1 MRFFFLLLLM
11 GILGPTGATQPE
23 MLFGMSTTLSGPAA
37 ELGTNMRDGVLI
49 AFDRAN
55 RNGGVD
61 GKALQ
66 LHVLDD
72 AYEPARAAR
81 NVHDLAS
88 NPDMLA
94 IVGNVGTPTAIASLP
109 VIREHRILFFAPFT
123 GAGVLRR
130 APPERYIVNYRAS
143 YAEETAAM
151 VNALIDTGGLKPHEI
166 AFFTQRDGYG
176 DAGFYGGITALRKHG
191 LKSDLDVA
199 HVRYERNTL
208 AVESALADL
217 LYADPL
223 PRAIIIVGAYA
234 PAAKFIGLAREHGI
248 NALMLNVSFVGS
260 RPLADTM
267 KAPDGKTLITQVV
280 PHPAHRDLPIV
291 AEYLDDLARY
301 KDTLKPSFGSLEGYL
316 AGRVLIRALNQLG
329 QPPTREALIDA
340 LEGLGQFDPGL
351 GYPLNLSKTN
361 HQASHEVWPTK
372 LNGRAI
378 VPFDWAQIGSLLK
391 KGQSTRE

>member
-1 MRFFFLLLLM
+1 MRFLFLLFLTVL
-11 GILGPTGATQPE
+11 LGPARAAQPE
-23 MLFGMSTTLSGPAA
+23 MLFGMSTALSGPAA
-37 ELGTNMRDGVLI
+37 KLGTNMRDGVLI
-49 AFDRAN
+49 ALDRAN
-55 RNGGVD
+55 RDGGV
-61 GKALQ
+61 GGRTLQ
-66 LHVLDD
+66 LRVLDD
-72 AYEPARAAR
+72 AYEPTRAAR
-81 NVHDLAS
+81 NVRDLAS

-109 VIREHRILFFAPFT
+109 IIREHRILFFAPFT

-130 APPERYIVNYRAS
+130 TPPERYIINYRAS

-151 VNALIDTGGLKPHEI
+151 VDALVGTGGLKPHEI

-176 DAGFYGGITALRKHG
+176 DAGFYGGIVALRKHG

-208 AVESALADL
+208 AVENALADL

-260 RPLADTM
+260 HSLAGAM
-267 KAPDGKTLITQVV
+267 KTPDGKTLITQVV
-280 PHPAHRDLPIV
+280 PHPTHRDLPIV

-301 KDTLKPSFGSLEGYL
+301 DNTLLPSFGSLEGYL
-316 AGRVLIRALNQLG
+316 AGRVLIRALHQLG
-329 QPPTREALIDA
+329 RAPTRETLIDA
-340 LEGLGQFDPGL
+340 LEGLGRFDPGL
-351 GYPLNLSKTN
+351 GYSLNLSEAH

-372 LNGRAI
+372 LNGHAI
-378 VPFDWAQIGSLLK
+378 VPFDWAQIGSLLE
-391 KGQSTRE
+391 KGSTRP